1 MKILLLTSV
10 YPSPTDKNG
19 AVTKV
24 VQYFAKEW
32 VKKGHQVI
40 VVHNTARYPAIV
52 HMLPGFVRQK
62 LTAKLNFLIPSLRD
76 VKETVREENGI
87 RIYKL
92 PILKFQPH
100 GGHPQSIINKQAEK
114 IKNILNERQFV
125 PDIIMGHWMSPQI
138 QLIDILKDVYHC
150 RTSLVLHGRGY
161 INDRRFNCKPY
172 LKNLDA
178 LGCRSRFEAEYIKEG
193 LGLKALPFIC
203 YSGVPDSYLENCP
216 FINKFTSAPVIW
228 KFIYVGRLVAY
239 KHLENVLTALSK
251 LKNQNYTFDVIGS
264 GNEETA
270 LKNLSVTL
278 GIDRKVSFLGQLS
291 REEVLTRM
299 REAHCFIM
307 ISKGE
312 VFGLVYLEAMANSC
326 ISVGSTGE
334 GIDGVIVDGENGIL
348 TKPADTDSLVDTL
361 NRIMEMPIDK
371 LNEISSAGYQT
382 AQNFSDSKVA
392 SKYLKDAMECDLKV

>member
-1 MKILLLTSV
+1 MRILLLTSV

-24 VQYFAKEW
+24 VQYFANEW
-32 VKKGHQVI
+32 VKMGHQVI

-52 HMLPGFVRQK
+52 HMLPGFVKQR

-76 VKETVREENGI
+76 VKETRREENGI

-92 PILKFQPH
+92 PILKFKPH
-100 GGHPQSIINKQAEK
+100 GGHPQNIIDKQAEK
-114 IKNILNERQFV
+114 IKKILTEEQFV

-138 QLIDILKDVYHC
+138 QLINILKDMYHC

-172 LKNLDA
+172 LKKLDA

-193 LGLKALPFIC
+193 LGLKTLPFIC
-203 YSGVPDSYLENCP
+203 YSGVPDSYLENCEY
-216 FINKFTSAPVIW
+216 IDKFSKTPEKW

-239 KHLENVLTALSK
+239 KHLENVLEALSRIR
-251 LKNQNYTFDVIGS
+251 NHNYSFEIIGS
-264 GNEETA
+264 GNEETS
-270 LKNLSVTL
+270 LKNLAKSL
-278 GIDRKVSFLGQLS
+278 GIDSNVSFLGQLS
-291 REEVLTRM
+291 REEVLARM
-299 REAHCFIM
+299 REAHCFVM

-312 VFGLVYLEAMANSC
+312 IFGLVYLEAMANSC
-326 ISVGSTGE
+326 VSVGSIGE

-348 TKPADTDSLVDTL
+348 TKPADTESLVDTL
-361 NRIMEMPIDK
+361 NRVMEMPIDN
-371 LNEISSAGYQT
+371 LASISAAGYQT
-382 AQNFSDSKVA
+382 AKDFSDSRVA
-392 SKYLKDAMECDLKV
+392 SKYLEDAMECNLH